1 MDLNRVI
8 KSLSFCQSPRYVYTS
23 TGQRV
28 LVKCGSC
35 PLCLTAKSAKYTQ
48 LCELEEYKSKYCAF
62 VTLTYRD
69 EDIPKCVFDTAF
81 MHYNYF
87 DGDDNFSSVVCPIRS
102 LCPRDENFNEFI
114 GEQWFDVDKPLSPQI
129 LDAYKRTCPRSKYNY
144 HKFIGSCITTDDGV
158 SCFGYLL
165 RSDVTNFL
173 KRVRSKCSYYHDEKV
188 RFYLC
193 AEYGPKTYRPHFHVL
208 FFFDSPEVF
217 RKLRAYCSESWK
229 YGNCDYSISRHQCG
243 SYVSSYVNSTADLPM
258 RYKGR
263 TLLKTFSSHSN
274 FLGASF
280 FCSLAPYLLDYTSKV
295 YSTFVERIF
304 GKERSISPTLS
315 HYSSVLPRLPYSS
328 SHSHREILEL
338 LNSASYLFKE
348 TCLTP
353 SELSVQILNACPRNI
368 YYYYIQKIKA
378 YLNIP
383 DINYNT
389 DFCLMYKTY
398 KSRLY
403 TLLLHCRKLF
413 TSPLLSSC
421 SSVSS
426 KYSLYCEIV
435 SKLKLSSLREFYSS
449 VSALSDSDLADKV
462 PFLYRQSLDVGAYGS
477 SPLIQNQI
485 SSKTL
490 HFNDSKKHKV
500 QNDLY
505 NLLIAS

>member
-35 PLCLTAKSAKYTQ
+35 PLCLTAKAAKYTQ

-69 EDIPKCVFDTAF
+69 EDIPKCVFDTDF

-102 LCPRDENFNEFI
+102 LCPRDENYNEFI

-144 HKFIGSCITTDDGV
+144 HKFIGSCITTEDGV

-173 KRVRSKCSYYHDEKV
+173 KRVRSKCSYYHNEKV

-208 FFFDSPEVF
+208 FFFDSSEVF
-217 RKLRAYCSESWK
+217 RNLRSYCTQSWK
-229 YGNCDYSISRHQCG
+229 YGTCDYSISRHQCG
-243 SYVSSYVNSTADLPM
+243 SYVSSYVNSTADLPS

-280 FCSLAPYLLDYTSKV
+280 FRSLAPYLLDYTSKV
-295 YSTFVERIF
+295 YGTFVERIF
-304 GKERSISPTLS
+304 GKERSIPPTLS

-328 SHSHREILEL
+328 SHSHREISEL
-338 LNSASYLFKE
+338 LNSVAHLFKA
-348 TCLTP
+348 TCLTLTDL
-353 SELSVQILNACPRNI
+353 SEQILNACPRNI
-368 YYYYIQKIKA
+368 YYYHIQKIKA
-378 YLNIP
+378 YLNIL

-389 DFCLMYKTY
+389 EYSLMYNTY

-403 TLLLHCRKLF
+403 TLLLQCRKLF
-413 TSPLLSSC
+413 TSPLFSSC

-426 KYSLYCEIV
+426 KYSLYCDIV
-435 SKLKLSSLREFYSS
+435 SKLKLASLREFYDS

-462 PFLYRQSLDVGAYGS
+462 PLLYRQSLDVDSYGS

-490 HFNDSKKHKV
+490 HFNNSKKHKV

>member
-62 VTLTYRD
+62 VSLTYRD
-69 EDIPKCVFDTAF
+69 RDVPKCVFDTSY

-102 LCPRDENFNEFI
+102 LCPRDENYNEFI
-114 GEQWFDVDKPLSPQI
+114 GEQWFDVDKSLSSQI

-173 KRVRSKCSYYHDEKV
+173 KRVRSKCSYYHGEKI

-208 FFFDSPEVF
+208 FYFNSPEVF
-217 RKLRAYCSESWK
+217 SNLYSYCVSSWK
-229 YGNCDYSISRHQCG
+229 YGKCDYSLSRHKCG
-243 SYVSSYVNSTADLPM
+243 SYVSSYVNSTADLPS

-274 FLGASF
+274 FLGSSY
-280 FCSLAPYLLDYTSKV
+280 FCSLAPYLLDYSSKV
-295 YSTFVERIF
+295 YQPIVERIF
-304 GKERSISPTLS
+304 GKERVFPVTLS
-315 HYSSVLPRLPYSS
+315 NYTAVLPRLPYTC
-328 SHSHREILEL
+328 SHSDGEILEL
-338 LNSASYLFKE
+338 LNSVNYLFQK
-348 TCLTP
+348 TSLKLSDL
-353 SELSVQILNACPRNI
+353 SEQILDACSHNI
-368 YYYYIQKIKA
+368 YYYHIQKIKA

-383 DINYNT
+383 DINY
-389 DFCLMYKTY
+389 DISYCLMYKTY
-398 KSRLY
+398 KTRLY
-403 TLLLHCRKLF
+403 TLLLQCRKLF
-413 TSPLLSSC
+413 TSPVLSSC

-426 KYSLYCEIV
+426 KYILYCEIV
-435 SKLKLSSLREFYSS
+435 SKLKLSSLCYFYES
-449 VSALSDSDLADKV
+449 VSVLSDSDLADKV
-462 PFLYRQSLDVGAYGS
+462 PFLYRQSLDVDSYS
-477 SPLIQNQI
+477 SSALIKNQI
-485 SSKTL
+485 SDKTL

-505 NLLIAS
+505 NMLIAS

>member
-1 MDLNRVI
+1 MDLNRII
-8 KSLSFCQSPRYVYTS
+8 KSLSFCQYPKYVYTS
-23 TGQRV
+23 SGKRI

-48 LCELEEYKSKYCAF
+48 LCELEEYKSKYCVF

-69 EDIPKCVFDTAF
+69 EDIPKCVFDTAY

-102 LCPRDENFNEFI
+102 LCSRDENYNEFI

-173 KRVRSKCSYYHDEKV
+173 KRVRSKCSYYHDEKI

-208 FFFDSPEVF
+208 FYFNSPEVF
-217 RKLRAYCSESWK
+217 ANLYSYCVSSWK
-229 YGNCDYSISRHQCG
+229 YGDCDYSLSRHKCG
-243 SYVSSYVNSTADLPM
+243 SYVSSYVNSAADLPS

-274 FLGASF
+274 FLGSSF
-280 FCSLAPYLLDYTSKV
+280 FCTLAPYLLDYTSKV
-295 YSTFVERIF
+295 YQSFTQRIF
-304 GKERSISPTLS
+304 GKERVFPVTLS
-315 HYSSVLPRLPYSS
+315 YYTAVLPRLPYSCS
-328 SHSHREILEL
+328 YTRREISEL
-338 LNSASYLFKE
+338 LNSVDYLFKK
-348 TCLTP
+348 TSLTLSDL
-353 SELSVQILNACPRNI
+353 SEQILNACPRNI
-368 YYYYIQKIKA
+368 YYYHIQKIKA

-389 DFCLMYKTY
+389 AYCIMYKTY

-403 TLLLHCRKLF
+403 TLLLQCRKLF

-421 SSVSS
+421 TSVSS
-426 KYSLYCEIV
+426 KYSLYCDII
-435 SKLKLSSLREFYSS
+435 SKLKLSSLRDFYDS
-449 VSALSDSDLADKV
+449 VSMLSDTSLYDKV
-462 PFLYRQSLDVGAYGS
+462 PFLYRQSLDVNSYTS
-477 SPLIQNQI
+477 SALIKNQI
-485 SSKTL
+485 SDKTL

-505 NLLIAS
+505 NMLIAS

>member
-35 PLCLTAKSAKYTQ
+35 PLCLTAKAAKYTQ

-69 EDIPKCVFDTAF
+69 SDIPKCVFDTAF

-87 DGDDNFSSVVCPIRS
+87 DDDDNFSSVVCPIRS
-102 LCPRDENFNEFI
+102 LCPRDENYNEFI
-114 GEQWFDVDKPLSPQI
+114 GEQCFDVDKPLSPQI
-129 LDAYKRTCPRSKYNY
+129 LGAYKRTCPRSKYNY
-144 HKFIGSCITTDDGV
+144 HKFIGSCLVTDEGV

-173 KRVRSKCSYYHDEKV
+173 KRVRSKCSYYHDEKI

-208 FFFDSPEVF
+208 FFFDSSDVF
-217 RKLRAYCSESWK
+217 RKLRTYCVQSWK
-229 YGNCDYSISRHQCG
+229 YGKCDYSISRHECG
-243 SYVSSYVNSTADLPM
+243 SYVASYVNGSADLPS

-280 FCSLAPYLLDYTSKV
+280 FRSLAPCLLDYSSKV
-295 YSTFVERIF
+295 YGMFNERIF
-304 GKERSISPTLS
+304 GKERSISPLLS

-328 SHSHREILEL
+328 SHNGREISEL
-338 LNSASYLFKE
+338 LNAVNYLFQK
-348 TCLTP
+348 TSLKL
-353 SELSVQILNACPRNI
+353 SELSEQILNACPRNV

-389 DFCLMYKTY
+389 AYCLMYKTY

-403 TLLLHCRKLF
+403 TLLLQCRKLF
-413 TSPLLSSC
+413 SSPVLSSC
-421 SSVSS
+421 TSVSS

-435 SKLKLSSLREFYSS
+435 SKLKLSSLRDFYLS
-449 VSALSDSDLADKV
+449 VSTLSDSDLADKV
-462 PFLYRQSLDVGAYGS
+462 PFLYRQSLDVDSYTS
-477 SPLIQNQI
+477 SPLIKNQI

-490 HFNDSKKHKV
+490 HFDNSKKHKV

-505 NLLIAS
+505 NMLIAS

>member
-1 MDLNRVI
+1 MDLSRVI

-35 PLCLTAKSAKYTQ
+35 PLCFTAKSAKYTQ

-102 LCPRDENFNEFI
+102 LCPRDENYNEFI

-208 FFFDSPEVF
+208 FFFDSPAVF

-280 FCSLAPYLLDYTSKV
+280 FRSLAPYLLDFTSKV
-295 YSTFVERIF
+295 YGTFVERIF
-304 GKERSISPTLS
+304 GKERSIPPTLS

-328 SHSHREILEL
+328 SHSRREILEL
-338 LNSASYLFKE
+338 LNAVAHLFKE
-348 TCLTP
+348 TRLTL
-353 SELSVQILNACPRNI
+353 SELSEQILNACPRNI
-368 YYYYIQKIKA
+368 YYYYVQKIKA

-403 TLLLHCRKLF
+403 TLLLQCRKLF

-421 SSVSS
+421 SFVSS

-435 SKLKLSSLREFYSS
+435 SKLKLSSLREFYSA

-462 PFLYRQSLDVGAYGS
+462 PFLYRQSLDVDSYGS

-505 NLLIAS
+505 NLLISS